1 MAEMRVRG
9 FWKFSNRKEILKKD
23 LEVSKKVFI
32 FAPLSAEK
40 TAVSQGAKG
49 AKRSDRN
56 PGKTKKM
63 FI

>member
-1 MAEMRVRG
+1 MTEMRVRG

-40 TAVSQGAKG
+40 TAVSPGAKEG
-49 AKRSDRN
+49 
-56 PGKTKKM
+56 
-63 FI
+63 

>member
-40 TAVSQGAKG
+40 TAVSPGAKEG
-49 AKRSDRN
+49 WKKRSEPLRN
-56 PGKTKKM
+56 KEL